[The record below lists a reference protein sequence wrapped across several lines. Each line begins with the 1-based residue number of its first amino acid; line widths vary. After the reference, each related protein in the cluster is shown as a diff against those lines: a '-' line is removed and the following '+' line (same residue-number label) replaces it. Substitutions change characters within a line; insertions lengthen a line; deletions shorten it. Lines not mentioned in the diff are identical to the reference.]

1 MKSPS
6 PHEILDVS
14 RTQTDG
20 MTVPAKVRRKGATW
34 LLLSSLLALSLAAG
48 FFWYPPFRDRWI
60 GADAIWER
68 AEYDLLAGRYDRVD
82 AALKRLA
89 RLREPSPLD
98 FLLMAKYAMAR
109 HRPDQ
114 ALTNLIRVPDDHPMG
129 PQARLLAGQIELR
142 RDRVR
147 LAEESFQ
154 AALRLNPGLVQA
166 RRELIY
172 IYGMQLRRP
181 ELNEQFFALSQL
193 TRLTADN
200 LFHWGL
206 LRNSSWEP
214 VEAIGILSR
223 YIAADPQDR
232 WSRLALAENERR
244 MGRRAQA
251 EAALAVLPPDDPQ
264 ATAIRV
270 QIAVD
275 GQDLDEAER
284 LLAMDTTSTPA
295 LARLRGRLALARRD
309 AKAAMRHWQI
319 AYAADPDDRE
329 TTFGLLRA
337 LELAGESQAALPLRE
352 SARKLEW
359 FNTLLHRAA
368 TPQARREP
376 QLLRQLGAASAA
388 LDRTAEA
395 RAWYELAIEADSSD
409 PESQKALYRLRD
421 KVPADLDPPRSRPPG

>member
-68 AEYDLLAGRYDRVD
+68 AEHDLLAGRYDRVD

-114 ALTNLIRVPDDHPMG
+114 ALMDLIRVPDDHPMG

-214 VEAIGILSR
+214 AEAIGILSR

-251 EAALAVLPPDDPQ
+251 EAV
-264 ATAIRV
+264 RV

-284 LLAMDTTSTPA
+284 LLAMDKTSTPA

-421 KVPADLDPPRSRPPG
+421 KVPADLDPPREPASRLRGPAKR